1 MRMESNNVGSHGLD
15 ARTMAAMTH
24 IVLTMFVIGT
34 VSCQKQDLE
43 IVRAAGLGL
52 DGKTA
57 ALASG
62 P

>member
-1 MRMESNNVGSHGLD
+1 MESNNVGSHGLD
-15 ARTMAAMTH
+15 ARTMTAMTH

-52 DGKTA
+52 DGKTV